1 MAAVPKLIVFDLD
14 ACLWLPEMFELEAR
28 PSSYD
33 AALGGVRAGPDVVR
47 LLPGAHKV
55 LQLVLAQHE
64 RFCETRFAAAS
75 STTDPAAA
83 KRCLELLRVDA
94 TTTLDTL
101 LSFREIYPG
110 SKGRQHFPALK
121 EQSGLSYDQ
130 MLFLDDC
137 TFGDNCGDVARQCP
151 GTVCVRTPQGLDE
164 ERFEAGL
171 RAFAS
176 GDVGVV

>member
-1 MAAVPKLIVFDLD
+1 MYPFSPYVTPNLNLPIFQYLI
-14 ACLWLPEMFELEAR
+14 
-28 PSSYD
+28 
-33 AALGGVRAGPDVVR
+33 
-47 LLPGAHKV
+47 
-55 LQLVLAQHE
+55 
-64 RFCETRFAAAS
+64 RFLTN
-75 STTDPAAA
+75 
-83 KRCLELLRVDA
+83 
-94 TTTLDTL
+94 
-101 LSFREIYPG
+101 PG

-130 MLFLDDC
+130 MLFFDDC